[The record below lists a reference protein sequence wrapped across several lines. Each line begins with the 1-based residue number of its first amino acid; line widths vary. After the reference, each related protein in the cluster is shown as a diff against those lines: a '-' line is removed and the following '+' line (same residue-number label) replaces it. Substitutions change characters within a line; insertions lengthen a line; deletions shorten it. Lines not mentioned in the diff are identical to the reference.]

1 MRTVR
6 KPYQMYVLNL
16 DALRIFWIT
25 IILFLLLFLTF
36 FVGYFIGKERAKSEI
51 EKLAKKNEK
60 IMEDV
65 LKNINQNKT
74 DDDDSEFYELM
85 NTGNVPEKRNIENS
99 DDIEA
104 SIEKEKK
111 IEEKIPEPEPVPA
124 QNKRYIPAKKRI
136 IKRKISSAKSPSF
149 VIEYGDKR
157 LSKKRPY
164 TIQVA
169 SYRNYKNALL
179 LYRQL
184 KNQQF
189 PAYIIK
195 SKVNHIMYYRIR
207 VGTFPSKTLSLKV
220 LSMVKRLKGCEDS
233 FLTTK

>member
-36 FVGYFIGKERAKSEI
+36 FVGYFIGKERAKGEI

-65 LKNINQNKT
+65 LKNINQN
-74 DDDDSEFYELM
+74 

-111 IEEKIPEPEPVPA
+111 IEEKIPEPEPVPV

-136 IKRKISSAKSPSF
+136 IKRKSSSTKSPSF